1 MKLDVEADLISSD
14 PLNVRVLLISGGEEA
29 GRAGMVLGA
38 EFNRETGVLTLPT
51 GSSASVAMV
60 LTRDDVSTLR
70 IVVQDALSGSVLAKG
85 KAIPVQLKS

>member
-1 MKLDVEADLISSD
+1 
-14 PLNVRVLLISGGEEA
+14 
-29 GRAGMVLGA
+29 
-38 EFNRETGVLTLPT
+38 
-51 GSSASVAMV
+51 MV